1 MKKYI
6 TIALASVILLFSV
19 YYYWQN
25 SYVKLRPVVVNEF
38 LDRPVFFSET
48 FHNQLFKIA
57 EKNEVPKYYYKNI
70 KYVLDR
76 VSQEYILKNG
86 EIYIKNKYINDMEL
100 IWNYTTKTSNIEW
113 FKSQKEMDSINGD
126 TENLK
131 ELDDIIKDFRSK

>member
-6 TIALASVILLFSV
+6 YLALASVILLFTA
-19 YYYWQN
+19 YYCWEN
-25 SYVKLRPVVVNEF
+25 SYVELHPVVVNEV
-38 LDRPVFFSET
+38 LHRPVFFSEI

-57 EKNEVPKYYYKNI
+57 ETHEVPKYYYKNI

-76 VSQEYILKNG
+76 ESQEYTLKNG
-86 EIYIKNKYINDMEL
+86 EIYIKKKYMNDMEL

-126 TENLK
+126 IESLK
-131 ELDDIIKDFRSK
+131 ELDSIIKNFRYK